1 MLIVE
6 VKVRAS
12 HTILRTHTQE
22 REGGGKER
30 ERKGITRYAHTY
42 THTVMGD
49 NNQKERRT
57 SILDRDAPY
66 ISASYEFL

>member
-1 MLIVE
+1 M
-6 VKVRAS
+6 
-12 HTILRTHTQE
+12 TWMTQE
-22 REGGGKER
+22 REGG
-30 ERKGITRYAHTY
+30 ERKRRGITRYAHTY

-57 SILDRDAPY
+57 SILKRETPY